1 MSSNKMNLLHN
12 QLMIC
17 YTKIII
23 FRQNTCIYPFNFLE
37 LHNNKTNQEI
47 YELTIMKLKSHQQMR
62 NFNKNLDGNCR
73 NSDKSHL
80 GLKMLHPR
88 IPSRVI
94 QTRKE
99 LISPVN
105 FGEAQIH
112 TPFGAEGQ
120 PLKTT
125 LNISREERKSCLQNN
140 YSLFIY
146 F

>member
-1 MSSNKMNLLHN
+1 
-12 QLMIC
+12 
-17 YTKIII
+17 
-23 FRQNTCIYPFNFLE
+23 
-37 LHNNKTNQEI
+37 
-47 YELTIMKLKSHQQMR
+47 MKLKSHQQMR
-62 NFNKNLDGNCR
+62 NFNKNLDGNSR

-80 GLKMLHPR
+80 GLNMLHPR

-105 FGEAQIH
+105 FGEAQIQ

-125 LNISREERKSCLQNN
+125 LNIS
-140 YSLFIY
+140 
-146 F
+146 